1 MEARIN
7 FRKYNKYRGVKMIR
21 PRIIETGEGIQ
32 GEMDVK
38 IFDEAKR
45 MLRDKGWLETNDV
58 IGAGI
63 NKGSVLEIGSG
74 PDYLGLEWLKKTEKT
89 RLTGLEISSNMIR
102 VAQRNA
108 GEYGLESRV
117 NYTLGDAHKLPFSD
131 NEFDGVFS
139 CESLHEWVKPGLIF
153 SEIYRVLK
161 PNGKFFVGDLRR
173 DMNPFMVFLMKA
185 LIKSREMKEGLI
197 SSINA
202 AYTAKEME
210 SIIAKTGIR
219 NCSIH
224 RNLMGICIVGEKS

>member
-1 MEARIN
+1 
-7 FRKYNKYRGVKMIR
+7 MIK
-21 PRIIETGEGIQ
+21 PRVIETSEGIQ
-32 GEMDVK
+32 DEMDVRL
-38 IFDEAKR
+38 FNEAKR
-45 MLRDKGWLETNDV
+45 MMRDKRWLETNDV
-58 IGAGI
+58 IGVGI

-89 RLTGLEISSNMIR
+89 RLTGLEISPNMIS
-102 VAQRNA
+102 VAQKNA

-117 NYTLGDAHKLPFSD
+117 RYVLGDASKIPFKD

-139 CESLHEWVKPGLIF
+139 CESLHEWAEPGLIF

-173 DMNPFMVFLMKA
+173 DMNPFMVFLMKV
-185 LIKSREMKEGLI
+185 LVKSREMKEGLI

-202 AYTAKEME
+202 AYTAEEIKY
-210 SIIAKTGIR
+210 ILVKTGIR

-224 RNLMGICIVGEKS
+224 RNLMGICIVGEKRVAG